1 MRMDFRVNNR
11 IFEKNNGTCSG
22 KKKRI
27 SSEGKLQIAFE
38 IFSALSGSE
47 NYDRFAR
54 FRATKCVFP
63 RQSCLWSCFVN
74 EDSQVFAAS
83 MIIRTSGWLIAPI
96 IKLESPVFVNWT
108 REMLVRLWKI
118 ETDGKLKLITVTK

>member
-38 IFSALSGSE
+38 IFF
-47 NYDRFAR
+47 RFVR
-54 FRATKCVFP
+54 FWKLRPVCTIP
-63 RQSCLWSCFVN
+63 RN
-74 EDSQVFAAS
+74 KMRIPAAIVS
-83 MIIRTSGWLIAPI
+83 
-96 IKLESPVFVNWT
+96 
-108 REMLVRLWKI
+108 LVLFRKR
-118 ETDGKLKLITVTK
+118 G

>member
-38 IFSALSGSE
+38 IFF
-47 NYDRFAR
+47 RFVR
-54 FRATKCVFP
+54 F
-63 RQSCLWSCFVN
+63 
-74 EDSQVFAAS
+74 
-83 MIIRTSGWLIAPI
+83 
-96 IKLESPVFVNWT
+96 
-108 REMLVRLWKI
+108 
-118 ETDGKLKLITVTK
+118 